1 MVSIKLDGI
10 TSKQAWNIMKSSNE
24 TNVIFIKM
32 ALFNITDSFDKR
44 QQWLLKSY
52 KDSVGQ
58 KNLEDI

>member
-32 ALFNITDSFDKR
+32 AVFNLTKSF
-44 QQWLLKSY
+44 W
-52 KDSVGQ
+52 
-58 KNLEDI
+58 